1 MSELL
6 LIGKNAKE
14 ASYDLGVLS
23 TKEKDNALLLMAEEL
38 VRSKSE
44 ILDANKV
51 DLENAK
57 EKADGTEGEQSGK
70 VFRYI

>member
-14 ASYDLGVLS
+14 ASYDLGILS

-38 VRSKSE
+38 IRLKDE

-51 DLENAK
+51 DLANK
-57 EKADGTEGEQSGK
+57 RK
-70 VFRYI
+70 